1 MQLLG
6 ADRGRQLGAQKV
18 IVELDQRVSEG
29 VAQRVNNF
37 GRDIFWNRSATVHL
51 IHPFSPKFNL
61 KVLTI
66 CTFLKT
72 TLQYNID

>member
-61 KVLTI
+61 RRSNHLS
-66 CTFLKT
+66 L
-72 TLQYNID
+72 IDIFENHSPI